1 MSNDEQDA
9 EGQSKKRRIQRACD
23 ICRRKKIRCDGAQMP
38 GNRCSNCIAY
48 SFECSYVEAAKKRG
62 PPKGYVESMEIR
74 IEKIERLLQTLLP
87 EADLARVL
95 SGTSV
100 ANRQVPPVINDD
112 ELAQIT
118 LTENLQQLSLNSD
131 SETRFFGRSSGVMLL
146 QTALKLKLDAE
157 PQNARRHSE
166 FWASR
171 PSPEPIAPPQY
182 NFPPPDLATS
192 LVELYFT
199 HINLLLPLLHRPTF
213 ARDLAA
219 GLHLTNDG
227 FAATFI
233 LVCAIGARFSSDP
246 RVLLDGTDNLHS
258 SGWRWFEQLQLMRNP
273 LGPPPCLYDLQFSA
287 LSVIF
292 LHGTSAPQAC
302 WTLVSIGI
310 RMAQDVGAHRRK
322 EATHQWTA
330 EDELGKRAVW
340 VLVFLDRVLSAHL
353 GRPCTIQDEDFDL
366 EFPIDCDDEYWEAP
380 DPAQAFQQPKG
391 KPSLISAFIAYL
403 RLCQV
408 ISFTLRTIYSIS
420 KSKVL
425 LGLSKSNT
433 GDLESRIV
441 AELDSALNQWI
452 DQLPDHL
459 RWNPTHENPEFFEQ
473 SAALYCSY
481 YHLQIFIHR
490 AYIPRPETMAPLAFP
505 SFAICLNAARSCSRV
520 ADIRRQRAGDK
531 PLPLSQLAVFTAAVV
546 LLMNI
551 WAGKRSGLSLS
562 TDSGQEMAE
571 VHRCMQVLR
580 GCETRW
586 QSAGKLWDILF
597 ELASVGQL
605 PLPATINTNTSNKRE
620 RGAEEPK
627 SAAAASSAE
636 SWHGSVSLD
645 SGSSGTSSKTA
656 PEPRVVVG
664 LHRPIASNG
673 SDFIAS
679 GDACSNSVPLGRP
692 IAAALASLSAR
703 HSTFRLPLHAQQ
715 HNRFPILTDGDE
727 ALRHRSYP
735 ATPVS
740 TSSLHHPE
748 VSLPSMLREDS
759 QRHGIARPHPL
770 GPPDTPL
777 SASSLRTHLHD
788 RFVPL
793 MHRSEESPHV
803 RTHAQPETPVSASSI
818 QSAPFIPSMNN
829 GSATLR
835 DFSRS
840 RETLDDGRATSGR
853 VWQARTTP
861 SDHPGP
867 SSVHVQHPQSSSN
880 ISDDINNPPRLATGF
895 SSFPISEAFYEHLT
909 ESFSSPPPDERS
921 YHRMPHPPPDS
932 YADQAHHAYADSGTR
947 ASGTEQCSGR
957 LDDWNSYLN
966 TVNEIT
972 QARMHEGADVQ

>member
-23 ICRRKKIRCDGAQMP
+23 ICRRKKSDGAQMP

-62 PPKGYVESMEIR
+62 PAEG
-74 IEKIERLLQTLLP
+74 LLP

-131 SETRFFGRSSGVMLL
+131 SETRFFGRSSGAMLL
-146 QTALKLKLDAE
+146 QTALNLKLDAE

-192 LVELYFT
+192 LVEL
-199 HINLLLPLLHRPTF
+199 PT
-213 ARDLAA
+213 R
-219 GLHLTNDG
+219 
-227 FAATFI
+227 
-233 LVCAIGARFSSDP
+233 SS
-246 RVLLDGTDNLHS
+246 RRTDNLHS

-310 RMAQDVGAHRRK
+310 RMAQD

-330 EDELGKRAVW
+330 DDELGKRAVW

-391 KPSLISAFIAYL
+391 RPSLISAFVAYL

-408 ISFTLRTIYSIS
+408 ISFALRTIYSIS

-433 GDLESRIV
+433 GDLENRIV

-452 DQLPDHL
+452 DELPDHCTAL
-459 RWNPTHENPEFFEQ
+459 EPPHENPEFFEQ

-490 AYIPRPETMAPLAFP
+490 I
-505 SFAICLNAARSCSRV
+505 SVVCDCLNAARSCSRV

-531 PLPLSQLAVFTAAVV
+531 PLPLSQVWLINHFLAVFTAALV

-562 TDSGQEMAE
+562 QTRARRWQK
-571 VHRCMQVLR
+571 VHRCMQVLH
-580 GCETRW
+580 GCETRCMAIRW
-586 QSAGKLWDILF
+586 ELWDILF
-597 ELASVGQL
+597 ELASIGQL
-605 PLPATINTNTSNKRE
+605 PLPATINTNMSNKRE

-627 SAAAASSAE
+627 SAAATSSAE

-645 SGSSGTSSKTA
+645 NGSSGTST
-656 PEPRVVVG
+656 
-664 LHRPIASNG
+664 
-673 SDFIAS
+673 S

-692 IAAALASLSAR
+692 IAGRFHTSNVPAI
-703 HSTFRLPLHAQQ
+703 TTQFLPHFQQ
-715 HNRFPILTDGDE
+715 HSPVYPFPILMDGDE

-921 YHRMPHPPPDS
+921 YHRMPHPLPDN
-932 YADQAHHAYADSGTR
+932 YADQAHHAYADSARVHRGPSNAR
-947 ASGTEQCSGR
+947 GGEMDQDAMSMWSAAPIGFE